1 MRGIAIRPRRRIA
14 GLLAG
19 TLASA
24 IVLAGCGS
32 DKSSTTTAAQPSGKD
47 PRSAKLTAAM
57 RASYARY
64 KFRAG
69 VFGVWEGGRAI
80 ATGAVGSA
88 FPGQPATTGAHFR
101 IGNTAESVLTNMLLQ
116 YVDAGKVSL
125 NDRVSNWYP
134 NLRLADKVTLQ
145 MLAQSTS
152 GYPDYVT
159 SKRFSDPYRRNPF
172 KPWTPDQLIAI
183 AVSQPQVFPP
193 GKSWGFSDTNFTLL
207 GQILQKVGGKPLS
220 QLQHDLVFAKLGMAN
235 TAGQRTSNVPPP
247 TLHGYET
254 ERGVYEDS
262 TNWTPTW
269 VPGVA
274 NVTSTLADVG
284 RWSRA
289 MGTGE
294 LLSSTSKA
302 TLFSNDTA
310 GKGGLPKD
318 VYYAMGFVVSNG
330 WRVANPQLVGYN
342 GIVAYYPPK
351 KLSVVVF
358 TTLGPGSDVNFAYS
372 AAVYQKLAELLTP
385 TSAASVNPCPRGGCS
400 QAS

>member
-1 MRGIAIRPRRRIA
+1 MRGNAIRPRRRIA

-19 TLASA
+19 TLAAA

-32 DKSSTTTAAQPSGKD
+32 DKSSTTTAAQPSVKD
-47 PRSAKLTAAM
+47 PRAAGITAAI

-69 VFGVWEGGRAI
+69 VFGVWQDGRAI

-88 FPGQPATTGAHFR
+88 FPGQPATTKSHVR

-152 GYPDYVT
+152 GYADYVT
-159 SKRFSDPYRRNPF
+159 TKRFSDAYVKNPF
-172 KPWTPDQLIAI
+172 KAWTPDQLIAI
-183 AVSQPQVFPP
+183 AMSRPQVFPP
-193 GKSWGFSDTNFTLL
+193 GKSWAFSDTNFTLL
-207 GQILQKVGGKPLS
+207 GQILQKVGGKPLD

-235 TAGQRTSNVPPP
+235 TAAQRTSNVPAPA
-247 TLHGYET
+247 LHGFET
-254 ERGVYEDS
+254 QRGLYEDA
-262 TNWTPTW
+262 TYWTPTW

-274 NVTSTLADVG
+274 NVTSTLADMG

-318 VYYAMGFVVSNG
+318 VYYAMGFAVSNG
-330 WRVANPQLVGYN
+330 WRIANPQLNGYN

-358 TTLGPGSDVNFAYS
+358 TTLAASSDDNFAYS
-372 AAVYQKLAELLTP
+372 AAVYQRLAKLLTP

-400 QAS
+400 EGS